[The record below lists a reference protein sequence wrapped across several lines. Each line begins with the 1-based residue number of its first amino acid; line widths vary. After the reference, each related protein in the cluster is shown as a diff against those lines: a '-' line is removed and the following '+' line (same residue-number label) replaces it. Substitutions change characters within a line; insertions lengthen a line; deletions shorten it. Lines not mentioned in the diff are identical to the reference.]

1 MPAAAPAEGDA
12 GTIYSSLS
20 DAAAPA
26 ADGAGPFSALFSAFS
41 EAFTEGLQPSPLKGR
56 ANEQSGDN
64 PGLLSPG
71 AQLRADAQRRMVR
84 RASFN
89 GSSSSASTSP
99 DPAVAAAAA
108 ARRDRD
114 LAEEK
119 AIRERAARKEGEKSA
134 LLHAGA
140 PRSDELT
147 VAKLASSKLSDGVLR
162 GIPLPTLMRGAGRIF
177 AENGEA
183 ARRDPRGTY
192 ALSVPTESL
201 DFFVSHSWRC
211 PRIFKYLALLVHFNL
226 RRATKLSVA
235 VLFFLWSYALFYF
248 DDLPS
253 WGRFEGAMP
262 VDGVL
267 CVQSITV
274 AISSVPIF
282 LFFLFFCHV
291 FRSDVR
297 LFLDISCI
305 SQEDEAQKQAGISSL
320 GAILDR
326 SETLLVLCDGSYWSR
341 LWCAAVLPARVARRS
356 VRLTPTG
363 LPVTGA

>member
-1 MPAAAPAEGDA
+1 MNSADRAALRAAGDSLGALKTSGDGAAAAAPANAASARAAARAARRARAVEAAAAAPAEDDAAVVAAPAGASTPVAEPASTVNAAPAAAPAAGDA
-12 GTIYSSLS
+12 GSIFSSLS

-56 ANEQSGDN
+56 ANEQPGDS

-119 AIRERAARKEGEKSA
+119 AIRERAARKEGEQAA

-211 PRIFKYLALLVHFNL
+211 PRIF
-226 RRATKLSVA
+226 T
-235 VLFFLWSYALFYF
+235 
-248 DDLPS
+248 LPHS
-253 WGRFEGAMP
+253 GGR
-262 VDGVL
+262 
-267 CVQSITV
+267 
-274 AISSVPIF
+274 
-282 LFFLFFCHV
+282 
-291 FRSDVR
+291 
-297 LFLDISCI
+297 
-305 SQEDEAQKQAGISSL
+305 
-320 GAILDR
+320 
-326 SETLLVLCDGSYWSR
+326 
-341 LWCAAVLPARVARRS
+341 
-356 VRLTPTG
+356 
-363 LPVTGA
+363 

>member
-1 MPAAAPAEGDA
+1 M
-12 GTIYSSLS
+12 
-20 DAAAPA
+20 
-26 ADGAGPFSALFSAFS
+26 
-41 EAFTEGLQPSPLKGR
+41 
-56 ANEQSGDN
+56 
-64 PGLLSPG
+64 
-71 AQLRADAQRRMVR
+71 
-84 RASFN
+84 
-89 GSSSSASTSP
+89 
-99 DPAVAAAAA
+99 
-108 ARRDRD
+108 
-114 LAEEK
+114 
-119 AIRERAARKEGEKSA
+119 
-134 LLHAGA
+134 
-140 PRSDELT
+140 
-147 VAKLASSKLSDGVLR
+147 
-162 GIPLPTLMRGAGRIF
+162 
-177 AENGEA
+177 
-183 ARRDPRGTY
+183 
-192 ALSVPTESL
+192 
-201 DFFVSHSWRC
+201 SHSWRC

-326 SETLLVLCDGSYWSR
+326 SERMLVLCDGN
-341 LWCAAVLPARVARRS
+341 CARARPHVNMSTSPRATTSPHRAYKCAVRALRARVCD
-356 VRLTPTG
+356 
-363 LPVTGA
+363 GA